1 MSGETVPDRMRIGSG
16 YDAHRLVTGRP
27 LVLGGVTVPHHLGLE
42 GHSDADALTHA
53 IMDALLGAAALGD
66 IGRFFGSDDPTL
78 AGVVSIRLLEQVAG
92 MLRDADWVVGN
103 VDATIIAQAPR
114 LAPHAAE
121 MRERIASAL
130 GVGVEQVSV
139 KATTTDRLGP
149 WGREEGIAAEA
160 VCLLRRAAPASE
172 RAPAPR

>member
-1 MSGETVPDRMRIGSG
+1 MSGEMSLLSVRIGSG
-16 YDAHRLVTGRP
+16 YDAHRLITGRP

-66 IGRFFGSDDPTL
+66 IGQFFGSDDPAL
-78 AGVVSIRLLEQVAG
+78 AGAVSIRLLEQVAG
-92 MLRDADWVVGN
+92 MLRDAGWTVGN

-114 LAPHAAE
+114 LAPHRPE
-121 MRERIASAL
+121 MRERIAAAL
-130 GVGVEQVSV
+130 NVGVEQVSV

-160 VCLLRRAAPASE
+160 VCLLHRARPT
-172 RAPAPR
+172 

>member
-1 MSGETVPDRMRIGSG
+1 MSGEASPMSVRIGSG
-16 YDAHRLVTGRP
+16 YDAHRLVAGRP

-78 AGVVSIRLLEQVAG
+78 AGAVSIRLLEQVFG
-92 MLRDADWVVGN
+92 MLRNAGWSVGN

-114 LAPHAAE
+114 LAPHTAE
-121 MRERIASAL
+121 MRERIAAAL
-130 GVGVEQVSV
+130 EVGVEHISV

-160 VCLLRRAAPASE
+160 VCLLHRARPT
-172 RAPAPR
+172 